1 MKKVNIKS
9 ILLLSM
15 LFLQAVTLKAQ
26 NDLTRIYGVYAGTA
40 KTEIETAGGSMKQ
53 PGERKFQVEIVKRA
67 NDTKLIL
74 KDYKLGNYEFEE
86 IVFDN
91 FDQYYQPEKKGWNFF
106 TDPLSGKYLKTKDNN
121 YTIQL
126 WGNPIDDYCFVY
138 ENGTMDFTFE
148 IYTNPERKVKH
159 VFKGKKLDTDGINSL
174 SARHDKDV
182 IYNLHGHRTQRAQ
195 KGLYIVNGKKVLL
208 NNK

>member
-1 MKKVNIKS
+1 
-9 ILLLSM
+9 
-15 LFLQAVTLKAQ
+15 
-26 NDLTRIYGVYAGTA
+26 
-40 KTEIETAGGSMKQ
+40 MKQ

>member
-15 LFLQAVTLKAQ
+15 LFLQTVTLKAQ
-26 NDLTRIYGVYAGTA
+26 DDLTKIYGVYAGTA

-91 FDQYYQPEKKGWNFF
+91 FGQYYQPEKKGWNFF

-138 ENGTMDFTFE
+138 ENGTIDFTFE

-159 VFKGKKLDTDGINSL
+159 VFKGKKLDTNGINSL
-174 SARHDKDV
+174 SAKHDKDV
-182 IYNLHGHRTQRAQ
+182 IYNLHGHQTQRAQ

>member
-174 SARHDKDV
+174 SAKHDKDV
-182 IYNLHGHRTQRAQ
+182 IYNLHGHRTQGAQ
-195 KGLYIVNGKKVLL
+195 KGLYIVNDKKVLL

>member
-26 NDLTRIYGVYAGTA
+26 DDLTRIYGVYAGTA

-106 TDPLSGKYLKTKDNN
+106 TDPFSGKYLKTKDNN

-174 SARHDKDV
+174 SAKHDKDV
-182 IYNLHGHRTQRAQ
+182 IYNLHGHRTQGAQ

>member
-1 MKKVNIKS
+1 MKKINIKS
-9 ILLLSM
+9 ILLLSI
-15 LFLQAVTLKAQ
+15 LFLQTATLKAQ
-26 NDLTRIYGVYAGTA
+26 DDLTKIYGVYIGKAT
-40 KTEIETAGGSMKQ
+40 TEIETAGGSMKQ

-91 FDQYYQPEKKGWNFF
+91 FGQYYQPEKKGWNFF

-174 SARHDKDV
+174 SAKHDKDV
-182 IYNLHGHRTQRAQ
+182 IYNLHGHRTQRAL

>member
-26 NDLTRIYGVYAGTA
+26 NDLTRIHGVYAGTA

-53 PGERKFQVEIVKRA
+53 PGERKFQVETVKRA

-106 TDPLSGKYLKTKDNN
+106 TDPLSGKHLKTKDNN

-182 IYNLHGHRTQRAQ
+182 IYNLHGHRTQGAQ

>member
-106 TDPLSGKYLKTKDNN
+106 TDPLSGKYLKTKDNI

-174 SARHDKDV
+174 SAKHDKDV
-182 IYNLHGHRTQRAQ
+182 IYNLHGHRTQGAQ

>member
-1 MKKVNIKS
+1 MKKINIKS
-9 ILLLSM
+9 ILLLSI
-15 LFLQAVTLKAQ
+15 LFLQTVTLKAQ

-106 TDPLSGKYLKTKDNN
+106 TDPLSGKYLKTKDNI

-174 SARHDKDV
+174 SAKHDKDV
-182 IYNLHGHRTQRAQ
+182 IYNLHGHQTQRAQ

>member
-174 SARHDKDV
+174 SAKHDKDV
-182 IYNLHGHRTQRAQ
+182 IYNLHGHQTQRAQ

>member
-174 SARHDKDV
+174 SARHEKDV
-182 IYNLHGHRTQRAQ
+182 IYNLHGHRIQGAQ
-195 KGLYIVNGKKVLL
+195 KGLYIVNDKKVLL

>member
-174 SARHDKDV
+174 SAKHDKDV
-182 IYNLHGHRTQRAQ
+182 IYNLHGHRIQGAQ

>member
-174 SARHDKDV
+174 SAKHDKDV
-182 IYNLHGHRTQRAQ
+182 IYNLHGHRTQGAQ

>member
-1 MKKVNIKS
+1 MKKINIKS
-9 ILLLSM
+9 ILLLSI
-15 LFLQAVTLKAQ
+15 LFLQTATLKAQ
-26 NDLTRIYGVYAGTA
+26 DDLTKIYGVYIGKAT
-40 KTEIETAGGSMKQ
+40 TEIETAGGSMKQ

-106 TDPLSGKYLKTKDNN
+106 TDPLSGKYFKTKDNI

-148 IYTNPERKVKH
+148 IYTNPERKACFQREKVRH
-159 VFKGKKLDTDGINSL
+159 GRYQFLISQARKGCNIQSAWAPDTR
-174 SARHDKDV
+174 SAER
-182 IYNLHGHRTQRAQ
+182 
-195 KGLYIVNGKKVLL
+195 IVHCQ
-208 NNK
+208 

>member
-26 NDLTRIYGVYAGTA
+26 DDLTRIYGVYAGTA

-67 NDTKLIL
+67 NDKKLIL

-91 FDQYYQPEKKGWNFF
+91 FDQYYQPAKKGWNFF

-182 IYNLHGHRTQRAQ
+182 IYNLHGHRTQGAQ

>member
-15 LFLQAVTLKAQ
+15 LFLQTVTLKAQ
-26 NDLTRIYGVYAGTA
+26 DDLTKIYGVYIGKAT
-40 KTEIETAGGSMKQ
+40 TEIETAGGSMKQ

-106 TDPLSGKYLKTKDNN
+106 TGPLSGKYFKTKDNI

-159 VFKGKKLDTDGINSL
+159 VFKGKKLGTSGINSL
-174 SARHDKDV
+174 SARHDKEV

>member
-15 LFLQAVTLKAQ
+15 LFLQAVMLKAQ